1 MERADNGYVPNVR
14 KGMVI
19 NMIRVT
25 VWNEHYHEQNDAM
38 VRIIYQQGIQGCI
51 AKGLRADK
59 DLKVQTATFEM
70 REHGLTEEVLEN
82 TDVLIFWSHV
92 KHAEFSDE
100 VAERIKRHVL
110 NGMGFIP
117 LHSAHDSKPVKL
129 LLGTSMTLS
138 YKHGDREKLFCTAP
152 THPIAAGLPA
162 CIELPTEEMYGEY
175 FDIPK
180 PDDVVFTGWFAG
192 GEVFRSG
199 CCYNRGYGRIFYFQP
214 GHESFPNFYNPVI
227 RKVLHNAVYWANPV
241 FEGAPV
247 INGDKVACLEEVKS
261 V

>member
-129 LLGTSMTLS
+129 LLGTSMTLT

-199 CCYNRGYGRIFYFQP
+199 CTFTRGYGKIFYFQP
-214 GHESFPNFYNPVI
+214 GHQDYPTYYIPEVQQI
-227 RKVLHNAVYWANPV
+227 LRNAVH
-241 FEGAPV
+241 FCAPV
-247 INGDKVACLEEVKS
+247 VRKTGELSNTQVN
-261 V
+261 